1 MTMLAEYEPPAGG
14 QWARV
19 APRDAGFDP
28 AGLADAVAF
37 AEANETPWERDLAIQ
52 IGKGH
57 FEPPPWNEIIGP
69 TKPRGGP
76 SGLVL
81 RGGRIAAAWGDPG
94 RVDMTFS
101 ASKSYISLCAGL
113 AFDSGL
119 LPDPTRPV
127 RELVD
132 DGGFEPPHNAAVTWQ
147 HLLQLTSEW
156 EGEMWGKP
164 DIVDRNRDLAS
175 EGQNTKKGEARPLQA
190 PGTHWEYNDV
200 RVNRLAL
207 ALLRLWKRGL
217 PDLVRERIMNPI
229 GASDGWEWHGYR
241 NSYVEVGGQ
250 QVQSVSGGGHW
261 GGGMMINAW
270 DMARFGL
277 LTQRRGVWGTQR
289 LLSDAWVTQA
299 LTPTV
304 AQPTYGYMNWFLN
317 TDRKYVVS
325 APPQAFVHV
334 GAGNNIIYVDPVNDL
349 VAVVRWIDSNQS
361 VNGFVDRLL
370 ASVPGALR

>member
-37 AEANETPWERDLAIQ
+37 AEANETPWERDLAVQ

-132 DGGFEPPHNAAVTWQ
+132 DGGFAPPHNAAVTWQ

-241 NSYVEVGGQ
+241 NSWVEIDGR

-261 GGGMMINAW
+261 GGGLFV
-270 DMARFGL
+270 DSYDHARVGL
-277 LTQRRGVWGTQR
+277 LMQRGGAWGGRQLVSSEWIR
-289 LLSDAWVTQA
+289 RS
-299 LTPTV
+299 LTPCDLK
-304 AQPTYGYMNWFLN
+304 PTYGYMWWLN
-317 TDRKYVVS
+317 TGRGMYPS
-325 APPQAFVHV
+325 APATGFAAV
-334 GAGNNIIYVDPVNDL
+334 GAGSNIVWVDPASDL
-349 VAVVRWIDSNQS
+349 VVVTRWIAKEA
-361 VNGFVDRLL
+361 VDGLL
-370 ASVPGALR
+370 GRVHAALRG